1 MSLIVGTFQFCC
13 KSELKQLKWNKIMQG
28 ICKSDSVL
36 YDFRNLFIDKVYLK
50 NEWQQ
55 FLRKNTVYLISFKM
69 LKEIEH
75 I

>member
-1 MSLIVGTFQFCC
+1 
-13 KSELKQLKWNKIMQG
+13 MQG

-36 YDFRNLFIDKVYLK
+36 NDFRNLFIDKVYLK